1 MSRLRIIYAI
11 FLKVIRD
18 FHLYKCKKNPDEVKF
33 SEVKG
38 PHSLDQEFFPGQ
50 IPASNFKLW
59 L

>member
-1 MSRLRIIYAI
+1 MQ
-11 FLKVIRD
+11 
-18 FHLYKCKKNPDEVKF
+18 KKKRDEVKF

-38 PHSLDQEFFPGQ
+38 PHSLVQEFFPGQ